1 MKNIL
6 VLVAILL
13 ASCSI
18 STANVILDGL
28 GYEVSQDTN
37 TAKVSGT
44 STVEFKANVETIEIA
59 SEVEYLGV
67 KYPVT
72 TVGKGMFWSFN
83 KLRKV
88 VLPNSITEL
97 EQMTFI
103 QCPLLEELQLPY
115 GIMEIPNFSF
125 TGLKSVISFPRTV
138 SRFGAYSCIKLAF
151 APEYDFRDAVSIG
164 SRSFVSCPI
173 NELYFSDGIEI
184 GSEAFHSCNKL
195 RYIELPNEFTIYGN
209 GAFQGCG
216 ALERVVV
223 KSVVP
228 RKLIDAGTGNE
239 IDGLVINSE
248 LSQNCTL
255 YVPKGSGQAYRNSDS
270 WRNFKNIVEID
281 FAGLNSVE
289 TTEEE
294 GYQVWNLSGVYV
306 SYGLSLNEALN
317 GIAPGVYIIRHNG
330 KVEKKVVL

>member
-1 MKNIL
+1 
-6 VLVAILL
+6 
-13 ASCSI
+13 
-18 STANVILDGL
+18 
-28 GYEVSQDTN
+28 
-37 TAKVSGT
+37 
-44 STVEFKANVETIEIA
+44 
-59 SEVEYLGV
+59 
-67 KYPVT
+67 
-72 TVGKGMFWSFN
+72 MFWSFN